1 MTAWETCHP
10 APLPM
15 FFTTFVWFGAFYLF
29 CHRKIYIRDLVK
41 IGKIKQ
47 SHVVWKQHEKKKRPS
62 SSAKTQ
68 TCVAARSQLAQ
79 LVACGFASFK
89 YPANLLAL
97 ASEAHLDLSH
107 LRYLRTP
114 SNETGVVAC
123 SIVKRLPY
131 SIELDRLDKNDI
143 LCSIP

>member
-1 MTAWETCHP
+1 MWSENS
-10 APLPM
+10 M
-15 FFTTFVWFGAFYLF
+15 
-29 CHRKIYIRDLVK
+29 
-41 IGKIKQ
+41 
-47 SHVVWKQHEKKKRPS
+47 KKKRPS

>member
-1 MTAWETCHP
+1 MWSENS
-10 APLPM
+10 M
-15 FFTTFVWFGAFYLF
+15 
-29 CHRKIYIRDLVK
+29 
-41 IGKIKQ
+41 
-47 SHVVWKQHEKKKRPS
+47 KKKRPS

-107 LRYLRTP
+107 LRTP
-114 SNETGVVAC
+114 SNQTGVVAC